1 MLRQLLDNLDA
12 TIGALENRIIQSDP
26 SHDISAD
33 DVVSQLQQAREKRAS
48 AVASLRRKSSAL
60 GITQRTN
67 LTRVMK
73 DDFAR
78 LRMAAYLLKQRIRN
92 KLQQRKFEI
101 RHREQSYRNAVNGM
115 LSSTLFT
122 LVILTDI

>member
-1 MLRQLLDNLDA
+1 MRQLLDNLDA